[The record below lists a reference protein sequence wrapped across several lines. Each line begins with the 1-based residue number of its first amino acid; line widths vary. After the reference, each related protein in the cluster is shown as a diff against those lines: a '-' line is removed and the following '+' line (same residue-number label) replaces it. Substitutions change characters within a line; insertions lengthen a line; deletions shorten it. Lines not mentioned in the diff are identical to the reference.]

1 MDRNKVFIESG
12 GIMGYIMGYYIM
24 VIMIQWINYPLEK
37 ERFGNIKN
45 PACKQRL
52 MRQAFGGLEHILE
65 Q

>member
-1 MDRNKVFIESG
+1 MLP
-12 GIMGYIMGYYIM
+12 YIAAPWILWGM

-37 ERFGNIKN
+37 EGFGNIKN
-45 PACKQRL
+45 PACKQKL